1 MLKNSCSSMNQTET
15 LKVEM
20 SVKNTR
26 KLQVAN
32 SLQQV
37 PMARKIKG
45 DKSKIMVD
53 LAPVDASEFDKEI
66 DEMRLASARKK
77 LQSQVYNYNVGH
89 DRHQT
94 HDINTNVIEKKE
106 LRSGATSAQKTMS
119 NKKNGAYLTQ
129 IHSNIS
135 RRK

>member
-1 MLKNSCSSMNQTET
+1 MNQTET

-77 LQSQVYNYNVGH
+77 L
-89 DRHQT
+89 
-94 HDINTNVIEKKE
+94 
-106 LRSGATSAQKTMS
+106 
-119 NKKNGAYLTQ
+119 
-129 IHSNIS
+129 
-135 RRK
+135 

>member
-1 MLKNSCSSMNQTET
+1 
-15 LKVEM
+15 
-20 SVKNTR
+20 
-26 KLQVAN
+26 
-32 SLQQV
+32 
-37 PMARKIKG
+37 MARKIKG

-53 LAPVDASEFDKEI
+53 LGPVDASEFDKEI

-77 LQSQVYNYNVGH
+77 LQSQVYHYNGGMQQ

-106 LRSGATSAQKTMS
+106 LRVGATSAQKTMS